1 MRAFLAEFGVAIG
14 LLVLLITAWQV
25 GRRLGKIVRGDL
37 ATHPQLG
44 NVQGAV
50 MGILALLLGF
60 CFAGAVSRFVDRQD
74 ILVREASAIS
84 TLNDMAMILDEP
96 ASRELRGMVREYALE
111 RVRLLE
117 LSGLEDEAPLLNR
130 LAALQDRMWALI
142 VPVTRTSPQYAGV
155 LLTTTNALSDTL
167 AERNAADSR
176 HTPMLVLLVVLICSF
191 ASVAS
196 VSIGVE
202 AADERLRIP
211 AMIVVLLI
219 GLLLWVI
226 IDLDLPRV
234 GLIKIHP
241 QPMLDVVARLTAP
254 N

>member
-1 MRAFLAEFGVAIG
+1 MRAFLMEFGVAIG
-14 LLVLLITAWQV
+14 LLVLLVAAWQV
-25 GRRLGKIVRGDL
+25 GRRLGRGVRGEL
-37 ATHPQLG
+37 SSHPQLG
-44 NVQGAV
+44 MVQGAV
-50 MGILALLLGF
+50 LGMLALLLGF
-60 CFAGAVSRFVDRQD
+60 SFAGAVSRFVDRQD
-74 ILVREASAIS
+74 ILVREANAIS
-84 TLNDMAMILDEP
+84 TLSDMAAVLDD
-96 ASRELRGMVREYALE
+96 AAGRQLRELVRAYAAE
-111 RVRLLE
+111 RTELLS
-117 LSGLEDEAPLLNR
+117 LTGLEDEAPR
-130 LAALQDRMWALI
+130 LKRLGELQDQMWA
-142 VPVTRTSPQYAGV
+142 VVVAATRSSPPYAAVV
-155 LLTTTNALSDTL
+155 LNACNAVSDAL
-167 AERNAADSR
+167 AERNAANSR
-176 HTPMLVLLVVLICSF
+176 HTPMLVLVVLLICSF

-219 GLLLWVI
+219 GLVLWVI